1 MKTISIP
8 PADRD
13 EELNRKNIKFEREM
27 RKIHEGILHASPKK
41 RVHEAAL
48 ERLRG
53 PGPFDDSIEY
63 RLAELKH
70 LESEPE
76 HRRTGGRRQ
85 RNRRT
90 GLDQLMSAG
99 PWGIAAKVGLQRG
112 GA

>member
-13 EELNRKNIKFEREM
+13 EELNRKNIRFEREM
-27 RKIHEGILHASPKK
+27 REMHKELLNASPKK
-41 RVHEAAL
+41 RAHEAAL

-63 RLAELKH
+63 RLAELRH

-76 HRRTGGRRQ
+76 
-85 RNRRT
+85 
-90 GLDQLMSAG
+90 
-99 PWGIAAKVGLQRG
+99 
-112 GA
+112 

>member
-27 RKIHEGILHASPKK
+27 RKMHEGILHASPKK
-41 RVHEAAL
+41 RAHEAAI

-70 LESEPE
+70 LEQEPE
-76 HRRTGGRRQ
+76 HQRRKGRRC
-85 RNRRT
+85 RNKR
-90 GLDQLMSAG
+90 GNVNQIMSAG
-99 PWGIAAKVGLQRG
+99 PWGLKGP
-112 GA
+112 